1 MSIYNRKMFNRN
13 ARNALNASA
22 GIQSFAP
29 GGSVFNLAQRPVAS
43 NIQNQL
49 VTQQIANQQ
58 AASLG
63 SNLRR
68 PSGTI
73 ITGLDGNKYFV
84 PSKAASPGQRGLLDI
99 ASQAIQEGFGSL
111 NPLQSGALEYL
122 QGGET
127 GRKLSTPITDY
138 LGDST
143 LSSIVG
149 AGADVIGQVGGG
161 LAGGITSLCIR

>member
-1 MSIYNRKMFNRN
+1 MQERLEKAGSLGAFWQMSIYNRKMFNRN

-29 GGSVFNLAQRPVAS
+29 GGGGINLAQRPVAS
-43 NIQNQL
+43 NITESISYSTNRKSTAQDL
-49 VTQQIANQQ
+49 
-58 AASLG
+58 LD

-111 NPLQSGALEYL
+111 NHFNLEH
-122 QGGET
+122 
-127 GRKLSTPITDY
+127 
-138 LGDST
+138 
-143 LSSIVG
+143 
-149 AGADVIGQVGGG
+149 
-161 LAGGITSLCIR
+161 